1 MRILHVRIELP
12 LWLPDE
18 PEYGGF
24 FSVDDLRARETG
36 LVARPLADTIADTA
50 AWLGGKWRPDAWQHV
65 LSVERERRLVAV
77 QADRG

>member
-1 MRILHVRIELP
+1 MADTDTLLAKQAITEVIYR
-12 LWLPDE
+12 
-18 PEYGGF
+18 YC
-24 FSVDDLRARETG
+24 RALDRMD
-36 LVARPLADTIADTA
+36 RPLADTISDTA